1 MSQQTG
7 RGTFKGVYGPLQTV
21 GFGVLGELCKN
32 GWTDLNDLYV
42 ASRSATSSR
51 ADRKLDNIMEFRR
64 ELVCDL
70 LVSWTA

>member
-51 ADRKLDNIMEFRR
+51 ADRKGRPYIFLPRDAMLARY
-64 ELVCDL
+64 
-70 LVSWTA
+70 